1 MKLLQQFSDDLESLV
16 ARASPAVVGVEHSRG
31 HGTGLFLTPDG
42 YVLTNR
48 HVVMRHPRGLTVQL
62 SNGEELRGTLVGAD
76 APTDLAV
83 VRAEGTDFPTLPLA
97 EPQSVRVGQLVMA
110 IGNPFRL
117 EQSVSLG
124 VVSAINRSLTLP
136 DGTILEGMIQTDA
149 AINPGNSGGPLLDSS
164 GQLIGMNT
172 MIYSKSGSS
181 AGIGFAVPADTIA
194 RIVPQ
199 LIRSGRVEQVGLG
212 IQLDPAQRLERR
224 LGLRGVI
231 VMGVAPGSAAERAG
245 MKGITETDR
254 GLALGDVI
262 VGVDGKP
269 IDSYDALYNTLD
281 TRKPGEKAKVEL
293 LRGRQRVTVEVE
305 LQLLQP

>member
-117 EQSVSLG
+117 EQAVSLG
-124 VVSAINRSLTLP
+124 VVSAINRSLSLP
-136 DGTILEGMIQTDA
+136 HGVMLEGMLQTDA
-149 AINPGNSGGPLLDSS
+149 AINPGNSGGPLLNTR
-164 GQLIGMNT
+164 GQVVGLNT
-172 MIYSKSGSS
+172 RVLPY
-181 AGIGFAVPADTIA
+181 AQGIGFAVSAATA
-194 RIVPQ
+194 TWVASL
-199 LIRSGRVEQVGLG
+199 LIQRGKVERRFLG
-212 IQLDPAQRLERR
+212 IAATAVNLDMRLAQDTGQPRAVKVLKVQDGTPAHDAGLQVDDLLLAINRKTVSSVDDLQRLMALATHEEVT
-224 LGLRGVI
+224 LDILRKG
-231 VMGVAPGSAAERAG
+231 GGREKLSARTRPRAESAAA
-245 MKGITETDR
+245 
-254 GLALGDVI
+254 
-262 VGVDGKP
+262 
-269 IDSYDALYNTLD
+269 
-281 TRKPGEKAKVEL
+281 
-293 LRGRQRVTVEVE
+293 
-305 LQLLQP
+305 